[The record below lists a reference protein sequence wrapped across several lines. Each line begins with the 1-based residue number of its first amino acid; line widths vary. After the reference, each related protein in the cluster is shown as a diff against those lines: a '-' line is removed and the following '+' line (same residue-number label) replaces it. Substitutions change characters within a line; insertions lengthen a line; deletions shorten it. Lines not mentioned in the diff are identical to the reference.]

1 MRWLIE
7 EYCVV
12 AQTWQREQIAQEIC
26 RLIDAGED
34 PSHIAALEERMMNY
48 ARQSEVILAKRA
60 LRRIVFGY
68 LVKMP
73 IRAQLILP
81 LVRLASYREARRLGR
96 SMRKWVEVRPIST
109 KPFRR

>member
-7 EYCVV
+7 EYCLV
-12 AQTWQREQIAQEIC
+12 AQTWKREQIAHEIC

-34 PSHIAALEERMMNY
+34 PSHIAALEEKMMNY

-68 LVKMP
+68 LVRMP
-73 IRAQLILP
+73 SSFLT
-81 LVRLASYREARRLGR
+81 GR
-96 SMRKWVEVRPIST
+96 T
-109 KPFRR
+109 KLS